1 MGCRYSIKGPQMSGN
16 TACRRDGGAW
26 IGSRLERQL
35 VCLAGLHGEDG
46 HCELADGVLLTRSG
60 ADMELM

>member
-1 MGCRYSIKGPQMSGN
+1 MSGN

-26 IGSRLERQL
+26 IGSRLERQQ